1 MPTEYFEAK
10 PQRAVELGEFAGA
23 VVPKGIIKEVEPR
36 LKNLGVRE
44 IVPFNP
50 EEEGGQQK
58 ALREFSGL
66 HFNKGGSVN

>member
-1 MPTEYFEAK
+1 MK
-10 PQRAVELGEFAGA
+10 D
-23 VVPKGIIKEVEPR
+23 VEPR

-50 EEEGGQQK
+50 KEEGAQQK

-66 HFNKGGSVN
+66 HFSKGGKA